1 MKKTNGKTK
10 LMLWLL
16 AVAFAAGGAFT
27 LVKISAAAIP
37 NLHARVTANSDAI
50 AEAKQAHAV
59 EMGNLKTEL
68 KGVSTKQDMMHDDV
82 KWIKEH
88 LK

>member
-10 LMLWLL
+10 LMLWCLG
-16 AVAFAAGGAFT
+16 VAFAAGGVFT

-37 NLHARVTANSDAI
+37 QLSARITVNSDAI
-50 AEAKQAHAV
+50 AEVKQAHAV